1 MVPRRQMSPPFDASS
16 DSFRMGADRRLG
28 AWRGEDRR
36 VGAALSIERRARS
49 RSYSDVYRR
58 AKRSLHIV
66 RSASDW
72 GLTALSILNWVVM
85 TLNFVLRTRA
95 SEIVILGGS
104 ASIGANVVD
113 SGTSTSSMAVG
124 LRQSRFRPPP
134 PPQGAVRY
142 SRGLSSGR
150 LYGGCRARRVRS
162 HVSGSVIATSISS
175 TFHIRPAA
183 TG

>member
-113 SGTSTSSMAVG
+113 SGTSTSGMA
-124 LRQSRFRPPP
+124 S
-134 PPQGAVRY
+134 
-142 SRGLSSGR
+142 
-150 LYGGCRARRVRS
+150 ARR
-162 HVSGSVIATSISS
+162 SGSGSRDSAPHRRRREPFDIAGVY
-175 TFHIRPAA
+175 RPVDCTAVA
-183 TG
+183 VHVEFAHM